1 MGLFDKIKSM
11 FRSRIQGPPDA
22 PRLKAESVNAL
33 ASALKLLRVGEH
45 GWITLREAWHL
56 FSRTDDQEEAFG
68 ELDDEGGKQLEEFAA
83 QDSYRSDFTFM
94 PVEGRLYF
102 TRK

>member
-1 MGLFDKIKSM
+1 MGLFDKFKAVL
-11 FRSRIQGPPDA
+11 RSSTPDPPDA
-22 PRLKAESVNAL
+22 PRLNGQSVNTLVASLKAL
-33 ASALKLLRVGEH
+33 PVGAR

-56 FSRTDDQEEAFG
+56 FSRVNDEQEAFG
-68 ELDDEGGKQLEEFAA
+68 ELDGDGAKRLEEFAA
-83 QDSYRSDFTFM
+83 DITHRSEVAHM